1 MTTRTTGFR
10 SARRFTVAAL
20 GTVAALATA
29 ACGGGG
35 HSSSGATAPVQST
48 GTVTITSAT
57 GPSAAMT
64 ACGKA
69 LPASVLAQAIGA
81 PQDSYSFAPNHT
93 QVQNNTLQ
101 CEYDQNA
108 NYGEAQ
114 LYVEISPSQFAD
126 ASPNGN
132 DIVGKTADVTAQLQ
146 LAPAPG
152 VNQAS
157 VRAALDK
164 AASQVQFK

>member
-1 MTTRTTGFR
+1 MSIRTPGCR
-10 SARRFTVAAL
+10 LARRLTLGAL
-20 GTVAALATA
+20 AALATA
-29 ACGGGG
+29 GCRGGG
-35 HSSSGATAPVQST
+35 HSSSGALQA
-48 GTVTITSAT
+48 GKVTITSAT
-57 GPSAAMT
+57 SPGAAMG
-64 ACGKA
+64 ACAKV

-81 PQDSYSFAPNHT
+81 PKGSYSRGSNHT
-93 QVQNNTLQ
+93 QVENDILQ
-101 CEYDQNA
+101 CEYDQNPS
-108 NYGEAQ
+108 YGEAQ